1 MADEPRSKGE
11 RVTSRTIPRL
21 LDMLACDDP
30 KEQAET
36 LTLLCPCRNV
46 RYDKEVWVAIFHAAH
61 CSTDHVV
68 RDRAGHAIG
77 TLRERARTDPRTQ
90 VLVGWLVAQ
99 GIAPDDMAESIPVW
113 RTNRYEPVNGLE
125 IPRYEPPSR
134 SRKNR
139 RRRK

>member
-1 MADEPRSKGE
+1 MSGE
-11 RVTSRTIPRL
+11 ERPQEQKVTSRSIPRL

-46 RYDKEVWVAIFHAAH
+46 RYDKEVWLAIFRTAS
-61 CSTDHVV
+61 CTDDHVV
-68 RDRAGHAIG
+68 RDKAGHAIG
-77 TLRERARTDPRTQ
+77 TLRDRARTDPRSQ
-90 VLVGWLVAQ
+90 ALVAWLVAQ
-99 GIAPDDMAESIPVW
+99 GIAPGDMAEAIPVW
-113 RTNRYEPVNGLE
+113 RVNRYETVNGLE
-125 IPRYEPPSR
+125 IPKYEAPSR